1 MKRQRI
7 ASLLVVGTV
16 LCACGND
23 FPPATRVTELR
34 LLAVSADPAQV
45 ALGVPVTLQ
54 ALAFDPDGQPISY
67 EWAVCKI
74 TQARSS
80 TSTISQDC
88 ATSADP
94 ADFYP
99 ATTGQSTTFTLPA
112 AINPGTLGLPDQSL
126 GLYVPVRLVIRAP
139 GRSSGDA
146 ERTITG
152 IYRLRVHYS
161 DLLPDNHNPVLA
173 GIWAVPSSG
182 STFADGAAPVTE
194 DLGDTTDLG
203 AVPIPAGGDGGTAI
217 PPVSVQLLEGLP
229 LEIHQG
235 ERRQLQALFEPQS
248 FETFL
253 GSDTK
258 PHTEIPTVRWFATA
272 GTFDN
277 QVTGQTSSTEF
288 SLVDKDSIPART
300 GTIIDLW
307 VIGSEDRNGVTWMH
321 RQLIYR

>member
-54 ALAFDPDGQPISY
+54 ALAFDPSHQAIDY
-67 EWAVCKI
+67 TWRVCHI
-74 TQARSS
+74 TKARSS
-80 TSTISQDC
+80 TSTVGQDC
-88 ATSADP
+88 ATSTDP

-99 ATTGQSTTFTLPA
+99 ATTGQTTTFALST
-112 AINPGTLGLPDQSL
+112 AIDVGALALPDQSL
-126 GLYVPVRLVIRAP
+126 GIFVPVRLIIRAP
-139 GRSSGDA
+139 AKNSGDP
-146 ERTITG
+146 ERVITG
-152 IYRLRVHYS
+152 IYRLRLHYT

-173 GIWAVPSSG
+173 GIWAVPGSG
-182 STFADGAAPVTE
+182 NAFADGSVPVIE

-203 AVPIPAGGDGGTAI
+203 VVPIPADSDGGTPI
-217 PPVSVQLLEGLP
+217 PPVSVELLDGLP
-229 LEIHQG
+229 LEIHKG
-235 ERRQLQALFEPQS
+235 ERRQLQALFEPQT

-253 GSDTK
+253 GSDRNL
-258 PHTEIPTVRWFATA
+258 HTEIPTVRWFDTA

-277 QVTGQTSSTEF
+277 QVTGQNSSTEF
-288 SLVDKDSIPART
+288 SLVDLDSIPARP
-300 GTIIDLW
+300 GTLIDLW